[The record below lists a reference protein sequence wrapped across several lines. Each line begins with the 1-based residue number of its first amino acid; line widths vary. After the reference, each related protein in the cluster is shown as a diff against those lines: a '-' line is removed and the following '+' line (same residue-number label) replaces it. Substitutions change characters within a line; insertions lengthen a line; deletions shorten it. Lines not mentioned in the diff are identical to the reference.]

1 MTTEYHSLNR
11 TASDSTNG
19 DPGHQ
24 WFLNNHDEIMAGL
37 KEMDF
42 VAHLKQ
48 IESENNLPLGTAE
61 RFAII
66 YTDASSVPEL
76 EESQHI
82 AAWDA
87 YHETLNEDPHLAA
100 LARAYGERVRMP
112 IYDRISSEGTF
123 LF

>member
-1 MTTEYHSLNR
+1 MSTQYHPLNQP
-11 TASDSTNG
+11 ASDFTNV

-24 WFLNNHDEIMAGL
+24 WFLNNYDEIMAGL

-42 VAHLKQ
+42 LAQLKQ
-48 IESENNLPLGTAE
+48 IESENNLPLGTAQ

-66 YTDASSVPEL
+66 YNDASSVPEL
-76 EESQHI
+76 EESRHI

-87 YHETLNEDPHLAA
+87 YQETLNQDSHLAA